1 MIYVPIFLADGFE
14 EVEALVPADLLR
26 RAGAEVALVSVNGQE
41 YVTGSHGII
50 VKADYPIERVD
61 RAAMSC
67 VVLPGGAKGTE
78 LLRESSR
85 VKSLIR
91 SAVENGLYVAAI
103 CAAPS
108 VLGEMGLLD
117 GRRFACYPGFE
128 KEIPEGIRTGK
139 KLEHDDIFITAE
151 GMGVAFKFGFRLV
164 EVLFGS
170 RRAEEIREQVRY

>member
-67 VVLPGGAKGTE
+67 VVLPAARRGPSCCGKAHA
-78 LLRESSR
+78 SR
-85 VKSLIR
+85 V
-91 SAVENGLYVAAI
+91 
-103 CAAPS
+103 
-108 VLGEMGLLD
+108 
-117 GRRFACYPGFE
+117 
-128 KEIPEGIRTGK
+128 
-139 KLEHDDIFITAE
+139 
-151 GMGVAFKFGFRLV
+151 
-164 EVLFGS
+164 
-170 RRAEEIREQVRY
+170 

>member
-14 EVEALVPADLLR
+14 EVEAFVPADLLR

-117 GRRFACYPGFE
+117 G
-128 KEIPEGIRTGK
+128 PEGIRTGK

-151 GMGVAFKFGFRLV
+151 GMGVAFEFGFRLV